1 MSCALVL
8 AGHGSHISPHTAG
21 LVWSHVDKLR
31 AMGVADEVTAAFW
44 KEMPSFHQV
53 LRTLSA
59 TDITVVPIFTAQG
72 YFTRMVIPA
81 EMGLTGAITQQGEKI
96 IRYAR
101 TLSEHPYLTQVTQQR
116 VEAGL
121 ARAKVQGDQVAVV
134 IIGHSTRRTPESRLA
149 AEHQAQCIRQTG
161 LAREVIT
168 VFLDDDPSIPEAF
181 SLTTAP
187 TLIVIPFFVAAG
199 SHTTLDVPRQLG
211 LDPEQC
217 EAEVKGRQVFYLP
230 PVGVDE
236 SLTEA
241 ILELAREAGAPLHR
255 PRSGSNWDAFPA
267 AGRETLMEAV
277 RRTGT
282 LDFGQL
288 RLSAQAVTAL
298 EPESAAAD
306 QPPERLESAEA
317 LRQKVRQP
325 DDHFRPLA
333 VSADLP
339 FGWRAE
345 CALPERLHALVE
357 TIYPGVVALWAEAQQ
372 GHFRPGSIESLS
384 QRQTGIFRKLA
395 DLDQSQQMALVEGTC
410 GACILHP
417 SWFDGVVGQIPCP
430 EPCNLWMSRALKQ
443 IEAEEK

>member
-1 MSCALVL
+1 MKCALVL

-21 LVWSHVDKLR
+21 LVWAHVDKLR
-31 AMGVADEVTAAFW
+31 VMGVADEVTAAFW

-59 TDITVVPIFTAQG
+59 PDITVVPIFTAQG
-72 YFTRMVIPA
+72 YFTRTVIPA
-81 EMGLTGAITQQGEKI
+81 EMGLTGAITQQGEKT

-101 TLSEHPYLTQVTQQR
+101 TLSEHPYLAQVTQER
-116 VEAGL
+116 VETGL
-121 ARAKVQGDQVAVV
+121 SRAKVKGDQAAVV
-134 IIGHSTRRTPESRLA
+134 IVGHSTRRTSESRLA
-149 AEHQAQCIRQTG
+149 AEHQAKRIRDAG
-161 LAREVIT
+161 LVREVVT
-168 VFLDDDPSIPEAF
+168 VFLDDDPPIPEAF
-181 SLTTAP
+181 SLTTAS

-211 LDPEQC
+211 VGPDQSEV
-217 EAEVKGRQVFYLP
+217 EVKGRKVFYLP

-236 SLTEA
+236 SLTGA
-241 ILELAREAGAPLHR
+241 ILELAREAGAPLHP
-255 PRSGSNWDAFPA
+255 PRLGSCWDAFPA
-267 AGRETLMEAV
+267 VGRDSLIEAV
-277 RRTGT
+277 RCAGT
-282 LDFGQL
+282 LTFGQL
-288 RLSAQAVTAL
+288 RLSVQAVTAL

-306 QPPERLESAEA
+306 QPPERLESPEV

-339 FGWRAE
+339 FRWQAE

-372 GHFRPGSIESLS
+372 GHFRPGSLESLS

-395 DLDQSQQMALVEGTC
+395 ALDQTQQAALVESTC
-410 GACILHP
+410 GACALHP
-417 SWFDGVVGQIPCP
+417 SWFDGDVGEIPCP
-430 EPCNLWMSRALKQ
+430 EPCNLWMSRALAQ
-443 IEAEEK
+443 IEIEEK